1 MFKTITKRQKTQ
13 TLQALRLGPY
23 SVVKQSANDLTI
35 KSLITD
41 AMQTIDVTRAI
52 LFVGSLEVATDLASR
67 DDAQVIY

>member
-52 LFVGSLEVATDLASR
+52 LFVGSIEVATDLASR